1 MVQESKA
8 KVQQQVQQLQGKL
21 RQQAAEIAKLQVHQS
36 QAAQPSLV
44 DGCQSGSGAAAGQ
57 TLNALKTHL
66 HREKERPGVDAV
78 PKMASLI
85 RYAP

>member
-8 KVQQQVQQLQGKL
+8 RVQQQVQQLQGKL
-21 RQQAAEIAKLQVHQS
+21 GQQAAEIAKLQVHQS

-44 DGCQSGSGAAAGQ
+44 VGCQAGDRYGAAAEQ
-57 TLNALKTHL
+57 KSTALKSHL
-66 HREKERPGVDAV
+66 HIEKERPSVDAV

-85 RYAP
+85 R